1 MMVSI
6 LAGSETKGKDI
17 LQGYAG
23 MFRDD
28 VLISYS
34 LAYYF
39 YKMKATIDKM
49 VETEIESKGKG
60 RHVNILDMG
69 CNRGYDIFRMNKKF
83 ANRKLSFTGLDISPF
98 DIEYANNFLSKNGI
112 ENCKFVMANAENTNF
127 EVESFDIVICSE
139 VLEHVPAPERILK
152 EIHRILKNDGMA
164 IISTPNAVNRLS
176 KLKKFA
182 PGWLK
187 KGWNKPQIEKTNE
200 KKYEQLSE
208 EGFVNL
214 PHISEKGIKEWIKI
228 SEGLGFKIEDVKRGS
243 LMWGHEFFDDHPG
256 LTGFLLFFD
265 SILDKITY
273 DFSSDFALKMRK

>member
-1 MMVSI
+1 
-6 LAGSETKGKDI
+6 
-17 LQGYAG
+17 

-39 YKMKATIDKM
+39 YKMKATIDRM
-49 VETEIESKGKG
+49 VEAEIESKGKG
-60 RHVNILDMG
+60 RQIDILDMG
-69 CNRGYDIFRMNKKF
+69 CNRGYDIFRMNKMF
-83 ANRKLSFTGLDISPF
+83 ANSKLSFTGLDISPF
-98 DIEYANNFLSKNGI
+98 DIEYANNFVAKNGI
-112 ENCKFVMANAENTNF
+112 ENCRFLVANAESTNF
-127 EVESFDIVICSE
+127 EVMNFDIVICSE

-152 EIHRILKNDGMA
+152 EIHRILRNGGIA
-164 IISTPNAVNRLS
+164 IISTPNAKNRLS

-182 PGWLK
+182 PGWLR
-187 KGWNKPQIEKTNE
+187 KGWNKPQIEKTSE

-214 PHISEKGIKEWIKI
+214 PHISEKGIKEWIQI
-228 SEGLGFKIEDVKRGS
+228 SDGLGFKVEDVKRGS

-256 LTGFLLFFD
+256 LTGLLLFFD